1 VIKKWALR
9 RNSWTTWIERLAVSI
24 LLSSLSGTVEFD
36 VQGLLVHLLTQ
47 AQDSLAPNKEAG
59 SIPDHATHRRIVPA
73 LPQEFH
79 DVVVPALV
87 YQDAVLPNGEPLPHD
102 LS

>member
-1 VIKKWALR
+1 MIKKWALR

-59 SIPDHATHRRIVPA
+59 SIPDHATQRRIVPA

-79 DVVVPALV
+79 DLAVPPPV
-87 YQDAVLPNGEPLPHD
+87 CQDAVLPKGKAPPAGW
-102 LS
+102 